1 MHNEKGQWVDES
13 NNNGLYQK
21 SFVQDK
27 WAILDPKMAHPR
39 NSGSALRIFLKFCRM
54 KGADRYMKIL
64 LVAFQEKI
72 HPLGYCLLFDW
83 AWSNWARPLL
93 IESLNSPHMIS
104 FMIAT
109 GSINSQNMIRILKHW
124 RHDFSGKH
132 LFDGY
137 FMDIMRCLCVDVK
150 IHGFVKLL

>member
-72 HPLGYCLLFDW
+72 HPLGYCLLFD
-83 AWSNWARPLL
+83 
-93 IESLNSPHMIS
+93 
-104 FMIAT
+104 
-109 GSINSQNMIRILKHW
+109 
-124 RHDFSGKH
+124 
-132 LFDGY
+132 
-137 FMDIMRCLCVDVK
+137 
-150 IHGFVKLL
+150 